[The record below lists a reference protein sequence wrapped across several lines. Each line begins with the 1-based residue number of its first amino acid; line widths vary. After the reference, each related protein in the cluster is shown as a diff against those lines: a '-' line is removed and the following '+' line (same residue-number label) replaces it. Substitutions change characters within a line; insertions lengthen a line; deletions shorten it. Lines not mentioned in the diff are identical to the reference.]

1 MSTIS
6 QRIPNLLLGVSQQPD
21 KLKFPGQVREASN
34 VFPDYALGLLKRPGG
49 KFEAELYDAEARGRW
64 FPILRDANE
73 KYVCQYDT
81 TDGQF
86 RIWSLIDGKPRAV
99 DMGTTAA
106 TGQPSGCNITN
117 LKSDLDTYNTAQSTT
132 DTELSDLHT
141 AQSAFQKANDGQTAT
156 KVNLFDVDVT
166 YKNGYY
172 EETLKS
178 GVLERIDNG
187 QRIVKDAGTNAGS
200 IAKGVAMP
208 AGYALGNDRTDD
220 YPWFKRDGYRV
231 YEVEK
236 DVAATHNADQL
247 DTASDNMEA
256 AQTAFDDAED
266 LEDDKKELYD
276 EEVTACNI
284 GASNIPATAYLKDA
298 DPEDIEILTINDF
311 TFVLNKN
318 KTAAM
323 KSTTSAAQ
331 ANEAFVV
338 IRTVAY
344 NADYKVTVNST
355 VNTHSTPD
363 TVAGATTDAGTI
375 AAALAT
381 AINSMSGITATQV
394 GPGIYIS
401 GTSAFTISTSGSS
414 SEEGLFAF
422 QDQINLASRLPN
434 QCENGYIVR
443 VTNSDDVNADDVYVE
458 FKTSN
463 GASRGPGVWEE
474 TIGPGLKFE
483 IDETTMPHQLV
494 RQANGVFKYEPV
506 DWSDRLVG
514 DNDTN
519 PIPSFIGKKINN
531 MFFYRNRL
539 GLLSNEAVIMS
550 RAGDYFNFFANSS
563 QVVAADDPIDLQ
575 ATSVRPVSLNYTLST
590 SVGLI
595 VFGPNEQFIL
605 STDADVLS
613 PTTTKINTI
622 STFECDPSVDA
633 VAVGTAQAFISK
645 SNLYSKLFVMLNI
658 QKEAAASIDE
668 ATQNVPEYVPSD
680 IDTMVSSPAMSIISL
695 GKAGSDTVYQ
705 HRFFIQG
712 DTRVQTWY
720 KWKLTGD
727 LRLQFFDKTTY
738 YAVTSS
744 GSNVY
749 LTSYDLTQ
757 ASESGYLTLPTG
769 EKTDVCLD
777 MFDINP
783 YRSYSSSTK
792 KTTVT
797 LPFDHITGKKLAV
810 VAIGTY
816 IGDAI
821 SATSEAEGSVFYF
834 EDSDISSNQVTLDG
848 DYRGRDL
855 VIGYVYDMEV
865 ELPTLYATET
875 QGQRSVADSTADLIL
890 HRIKVSTGLS
900 GPVTYKVDIT
910 GRDSWSNV
918 VNVTLPNTYVL
929 NNVNLAASATHDVP
943 IYQRNE
949 NLTIKIIGDTPFP
962 ISLLNIVWEGNYN
975 RRFYRR
981 S

>member
-49 KFEAELYDAEARGRW
+49 KFEAELYNAEARGRW
-64 FPILRDANE
+64 FPILRDENE

-141 AQSAFQKANDGQTAT
+141 AQATFSKTNDGQTAT
-156 KVNLFDVDVT
+156 KENLFDVDVT

-200 IAKGVAMP
+200 IAKGAAMP
-208 AGYALGNDRTDD
+208 SGYALGNERTDD

-236 DVAATHNADQL
+236 DVAATHTSGQL
-247 DTASDNMEA
+247 TTATTNMGT
-256 AQTAFDDAED
+256 AQTAYNTALTTESTEKGD
-266 LEDDKKELYD
+266 YD
-276 EEVTACNI
+276 SEVTACEI
-284 GASNIPATAYLKDA
+284 GASNIPSGAYLKDA
-298 DPEDIEILTINDF
+298 DPEDIEILTINDY

-323 KSTTSAAQ
+323 KSTTSTAQ
-331 ANEAFVV
+331 PNEAFVV

-344 NADYKVTVNST
+344 NADYKVKINST
-355 VNTHSTPD
+355 TKTHSTPD
-363 TVAGATTDAGTI
+363 TVSGTTTDAGSI
-375 AAALAT
+375 AASLASK
-381 AINSMSGITATQV
+381 INSISGISATQV

-422 QDQINLASRLPN
+422 QEQINLASRLPN

-463 GASRGPGVWEE
+463 NAARGPGVWEE

-494 RQANGVFKYEPV
+494 RQANGIFKYEPV
-506 DWSDRLVG
+506 DWSNRLVG

-595 VFGPNEQFIL
+595 VFGPNEQFLL

-712 DTRVQTWY
+712 ENRVQTWY

-777 MFDINP
+777 MFNINP

-810 VAIGTY
+810 LAIGTY

-834 EDSDISSNQVTLDG
+834 EDSDISSNQVTLNG